1 LVLQPAKTTNNPNP
15 TRKTPEAEHQIKLAI
30 YDIIVRDPLLSVS
43 ALQQSLHERGFKTV
57 QGNPLDWYYVAK
69 VVRKL
74 NRENALTVDQQKINE
89 RLGIM
94 K

>member
-1 LVLQPAKTTNNPNP
+1 
-15 TRKTPEAEHQIKLAI
+15 
-30 YDIIVRDPLLSVS
+30 
-43 ALQQSLHERGFKTV
+43 LQQSLHERGFKTV

-74 NRENALTVDQQKINE
+74 KREKALAVDQQKINE

-94 K
+94 KENFRIIIERAWRIIDYKGEYMEK